1 MKSIQ
6 NIKMGTVCSQT
17 NNTIIPSAIP
27 PVTPVTIPAQ
37 NEPKKETRLIDA
49 ILDGNDNVIQ
59 ELIASGIL
67 NNYTEVTI
75 AMGKSII
82 EGKENII
89 DMLLDKGV
97 SPKEPIGVPTIW
109 KKYLKDYDWG
119 AFPPIIHALVYGKT
133 NIAHKLYF
141 NECFKL
147 TGGLILRA
155 WVDLYI
161 SGRAVPFTAFAPE
174 CCIRFTWSS
183 AYRNKAINIDRGIH
197 FFEGTILHYAIL
209 NFKPVKVIKAIL
221 DTGISPNEVV
231 KGKWWDQVIEEYT
244 VSAIDLVLILN
255 RFNNIDIM
263 LDAGAKINN
272 IIKWVPV
279 WQYIES
285 FAFRRRKYP
294 IISLIL

>member
-1 MKSIQ
+1 
-6 NIKMGTVCSQT
+6 
-17 NNTIIPSAIP
+17 
-27 PVTPVTIPAQ
+27 
-37 NEPKKETRLIDA
+37 
-49 ILDGNDNVIQ
+49 
-59 ELIASGIL
+59 
-67 NNYTEVTI
+67 
-75 AMGKSII
+75 
-82 EGKENII
+82 
-89 DMLLDKGV
+89 
-97 SPKEPIGVPTIW
+97 
-109 KKYLKDYDWG
+109 
-119 AFPPIIHALVYGKT
+119 
-133 NIAHKLYF
+133 
-141 NECFKL
+141 L
-147 TGGLILRA
+147 TDGLILRA